1 MTGMVTVFCH
11 RLGWN
16 TMHVLLEHFQSRLQ
30 FGVQLELCQ
39 LMRLPSMDSHSAR
52 LLYDAG
58 LTNISSVATASPENV
73 EVLLKNARPFEEKL
87 GETIADGRTL
97 VAEAR
102 KMLQLELGVRIDWN
116 ETKGS

>member
-1 MTGMVTVFCH
+1 
-11 RLGWN
+11 
-16 TMHVLLEHFQSRLQ
+16 
-30 FGVQLELCQ
+30 
-39 LMRLPSMDSHSAR
+39 MDSHSAR

-116 ETKGS
+116 ETKGRSKISILIIISNCIDLFLQF